1 MDKTPETLLEAIRH
15 FSDPDVCLEFMTELR
30 WPDGVRC
37 PTCGRDEPRFIA
49 TRRLWECKNKH
60 PRKQF
65 SIKVG
70 TIFEDSPIGLDK
82 WLSAIW
88 LIANA
93 KNGVS
98 SYEMHRSLGVT
109 QKTAWFMMH
118 RIRLAMQSESFEKMG
133 GGPVEA
139 DETFVGGKL
148 SNMHKERREQIRG
161 KSRRASVLGKTVVFG
176 LLERHGPDGHS
187 VVRTKVVPNTRRR
200 VLLPEIKRNVTTGS
214 TVYSD
219 AHPSYRMV
227 KDEYDHAVID
237 HAESY
242 VRGQVHTNGIEN
254 FWSLLKRAIR
264 GTYVNVEPSHLFR
277 YLDEEVFRY
286 NNRKDSD
293 GGRFSDAAG
302 GIVGK
307 RLTYAQLT
315 GASTRPA

>member
-1 MDKTPETLLEAIRH
+1 MAKTPETLLEAIRY
-15 FSDPDVCLEFMTELR
+15 FSDPDMCLEFMTQLR

-37 PTCGRDEPRFIA
+37 PTCGRDEPRFIS
-49 TRRLWECKNKH
+49 TRRLWECKDKH

-70 TIFEDSPIGLDK
+70 TIFEDSPVGLDK

-118 RIRLAMQSESFEKMG
+118 RIRLAMQSETFEMMG

-139 DETFVGGKL
+139 DETFIGGK
-148 SNMHKERREQIRG
+148 SENMHKDRREKRI
-161 KSRRASVLGKTVVFG
+161 KSTGPAGKTVVFG

-187 VVRTKVVPNTRRR
+187 VVRAKVVPNNRRR
-200 VLLPEIKRNVTTGS
+200 VLLPEIKRNVTAGNV
-214 TVYSD
+214 VYSD

-227 KDEYDHAVID
+227 KDEYEHDVID
-237 HAESY
+237 HAETY
-242 VRGQVHTNGIEN
+242 VRGQVHTNDIEN
-254 FWSLLKRAIR
+254 FWSLLKRAIK
-264 GTYVNVEPSHLFR
+264 GTYVNVDPFHLFR

-286 NNRKDSD
+286 NNRKDND
-293 GGRFSDAAG
+293 GGRFGRAAG
-302 GIVGK
+302 GIFGK

-315 GASTRPA
+315 AASTTPA

>member
-1 MDKTPETLLEAIRH
+1 MAREPKTLLEAIRY
-15 FSDPDVCLEFMTELR
+15 FSDEDVCLEFMTELR

-70 TIFEDSPIGLDK
+70 TIFEDSPIKLDK

-88 LIANA
+88 MIVNA

-98 SYEMHRSLGVT
+98 SYEMHRALGVT

-118 RIRLAMQSESFEKMG
+118 RIRLAMQSESFDKIDGE
-133 GGPVEA
+133 VEV
-139 DETFVGGKL
+139 DETFIGGKS
-148 SNMHKERREQIRG
+148 SNMHKNRREKRI
-161 KSRRASVLGKTVVFG
+161 KSTGPAGKTVVFG
-176 LLERHGPDGHS
+176 LLDRHGPDGHS
-187 VVRTKVVPNTRRR
+187 RVRAKVVPNNRRR
-200 VLLPEIKRNVTTGS
+200 ILLPEIKRNVTTGS

-227 KDEYDHAVID
+227 KDEYEHEMID

-242 VRGQVHTNGIEN
+242 VHGKVHTNGIEN

-286 NNRKDSD
+286 NARKDND
-293 GGRFSDAAG
+293 GGRFGRVAG

-307 RLTYAQLT
+307 RLTYRELV
-315 GASTRPA
+315 GSSTRPA

>member
-1 MDKTPETLLEAIRH
+1 MAREPKTLLEAIRY
-15 FSDPDVCLEFMTELR
+15 FSDEDVCLEFMTELR

-37 PTCGRDEPRFIA
+37 PTCGRDEPRFIS

-70 TIFEDSPIGLDK
+70 TIFEDSPIKLDK

-88 LIANA
+88 MIVNA

-98 SYEMHRSLGVT
+98 SYEMHRALGVT

-118 RIRLAMQSESFEKMG
+118 RIRLAMQSESFDKIDGE
-133 GGPVEA
+133 VEV
-139 DETFVGGKL
+139 DETFIGGKS
-148 SNMHKERREQIRG
+148 SNMHKSRREKRI
-161 KSRRASVLGKTVVFG
+161 KSTGPAGKTVVFG
-176 LLERHGPDGHS
+176 LLDRHGPDGHS
-187 VVRTKVVPNTRRR
+187 LVRAKVVASNRRR
-200 VLLPEIKRNVTTGS
+200 VLLPEIKRNVATGS

-227 KDEYDHAVID
+227 KDEYAHEMID

-242 VRGQVHTNGIEN
+242 VRGKVHTNGIEN
-254 FWSLLKRAIR
+254 FWSLLKRAIK
-264 GTYVNVEPSHLFR
+264 GTYVNVEPTHLFR
-277 YLDEEVFRY
+277 YLDEEVFRF
-286 NNRKDSD
+286 NTRKDND
-293 GGRFSDAAG
+293 GGRFGRAAG

-307 RLTYAQLT
+307 RLTYRELVGLT
-315 GASTRPA
+315 ATPA